1 MTDHSPPGHTTTTDD
16 GIVIVSCPG
25 ELDLARAPGLRG
37 ALLGP
42 IHAGVRGIVADLT
55 ETTYCDSTVFSVL
68 VEAFRDAGARG
79 VPYAIAAGESAVAR
93 PLQILGLDRLLPLH
107 DRVEAAQA
115 AVEGRPVAPNGRD
128 EVPGASAVSS

>member
-1 MTDHSPPGHTTTTDD
+1 MTDHHSTPGLTTTTDD
-16 GIVIVSCPG
+16 GIVTVHCPG
-25 ELDLARAPGLRG
+25 QLDQDRAPGLRQ

-42 IHAGVRGIVADLT
+42 IHAGARGVVADLT
-55 ETTYCDSTVFSVL
+55 GTTFCDSTVFSVL

-107 DRVEAAQA
+107 ARVDAARA
-115 AVEGRPVAPNGRD
+115 AVEG
-128 EVPGASAVSS
+128 